1 MKKKE
6 RLYEALGE
14 LIYAVAKA
22 DGLIQKEEFSMLDS
36 LLKGHP
42 WASTI
47 KWSFDYEVNKNQSLN
62 DIYEKAINHCQHY
75 GPAPEYIEFIDIISK
90 IAEASSGIDK
100 KEQKLISSFSSDLV
114 ERFKKDIAAFNTY

>member
-36 LLKGHP
+36 LLKDHP

-47 KWSFDYEVNKNQSLN
+47 KWSFNYEVSRNKSLD

-75 GPAPEYIEFIDIISK
+75 GPAPEYIE
-90 IAEASSGIDK
+90 
-100 KEQKLISSFSSDLV
+100 LT
-114 ERFKKDIAAFNTY
+114 KDFYLKM

>member
-36 LLKGHP
+36 LLKDHP

-47 KWSFDYEVNKNQSLN
+47 KWSFDYEVSKNQSLN
-62 DIYEKAINHCQHY
+62 DIYEKAINHCQNY
-75 GPAPEYIEFIDIISK
+75 GQAPEYIEFIDIMSK

-114 ERFKKDIAAFNTY
+114 ERFKKDIAALATH